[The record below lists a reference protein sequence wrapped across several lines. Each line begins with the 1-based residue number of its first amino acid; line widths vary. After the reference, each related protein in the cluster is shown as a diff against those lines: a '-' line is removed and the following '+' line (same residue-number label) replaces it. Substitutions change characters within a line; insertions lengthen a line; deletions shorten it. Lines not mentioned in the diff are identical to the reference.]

1 MRGTAASPRPP
12 ASSLLYSANRAPSPS
27 HIRYLADRP
36 ECTKLLH
43 GFLIFTNKPASA
55 QCSRPY
61 RCGSGARGPLHRI
74 QSPPSQICISLR
86 TAPDGNLNL
95 MTACSLCPHHHRSA
109 WALSHCLEFGE
120 PPQASDPLGHCQDSP
135 NRCHSTLQN
144 YKHCPEF

>member
-1 MRGTAASPRPP
+1 MVSYLETQRRERKRFNVVLRSILIGRIKFYAWNSGIPS
-12 ASSLLYSANRAPSPS
+12 ASSLLYSAKRAPSPS

-43 GFLIFTNKPASA
+43 GFLIFNNKPASA

-86 TAPDGNLNL
+86 TVPDGNLNL
-95 MTACSLCPHHHRSA
+95 MTVCSLCPHRHRSA
-109 WALSHCLEFGE
+109 WALSHCLEF
-120 PPQASDPLGHCQDSP
+120 
-135 NRCHSTLQN
+135 
-144 YKHCPEF
+144 